1 MLNIFRKLYNK
12 KRGILEKFTG
22 ERMSLA
28 HAEHIKALVK
38 RADEIDKNRDVFGAS
53 KHQYR
58 LNPVVSIDKIHR
70 LENQYNIKLPEEYVF
85 FLTMVGNGGAGPYYG
100 LYMFEN
106 TNMYNEYPDSISNQ
120 ALINNELTKEVWKN
134 TMDKLEESDDTEYDE
149 IMKQVYG
156 GLMIIGTQGCTYDNL
171 LMVNGSEKDKIVYI
185 NWNLDPEYGPY
196 FTHMTF
202 LEWYENYFREII
214 S

>member
-1 MLNIFRKLYNK
+1 MLNIFRKLYK
-12 KRGILEKFTG
+12 DKMDILEKFTG

-28 HAEHIKALVK
+28 HAEYIKALVK
-38 RADEIDKNRDVFGAS
+38 RADEIDKNREVFGAS

-70 LENQYNIKLPEEYVF
+70 FESQYNIKLPEEYVF

-100 LYMFEN
+100 LYMLEN

-185 NWNLDPEYGPY
+185 D
-196 FTHMTF
+196 
-202 LEWYENYFREII
+202 
-214 S
+214 